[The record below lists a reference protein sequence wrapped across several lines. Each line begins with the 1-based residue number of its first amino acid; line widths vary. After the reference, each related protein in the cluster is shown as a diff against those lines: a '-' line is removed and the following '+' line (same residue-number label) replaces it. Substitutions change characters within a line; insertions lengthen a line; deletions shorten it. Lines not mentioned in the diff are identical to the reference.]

1 MDFDYREE
9 YLQGRA
15 DLMGME
21 GKGGRPHYFLQSL
34 DFCSHFEEL
43 QTMLFEVELIISSTP
58 LVCVYPNTI

>member
-21 GKGGRPHYFLQSL
+21 GKGGEGGGGTPTIFYNHLTFAVTLKNYKLCYLKLNWSL
-34 DFCSHFEEL
+34 VVHL
-43 QTMLFEVELIISSTP
+43 
-58 LVCVYPNTI
+58 